1 MDAKKSKRLQAQ
13 GWRVGTA
20 AEFLSLSPEESALV
34 ETKLALGM
42 ALKAQRLRKHL
53 TQEALALQLRSS
65 QSRIAKMESGD
76 PSVSLDLLFKSLF
89 HLGVTQQRVAR
100 VLMQA

>member
-13 GWRVGTA
+13 GWRVGSA

-34 ETKLALGM
+34 DTKLALGV

-53 TQEALALQLRSS
+53 TQAALAAQLRSS

>member
-89 HLGVTQQRVAR
+89 HLGVTQQRIAR